1 MASRRGTNRRLKG
14 WTAAIWVA
22 MLSLFIGELLFYTWC
37 RVQCVQAGYA
47 IANESRKQQELRAFQ
62 NSLKI
67 ELARLKA
74 PENISRIAREQ
85 LALGMPDA
93 RQIIVVP
100 QP

>member
-1 MASRRGTNRRLKG
+1 M
-14 WTAAIWVA
+14 AAIWVVV
-22 MLSLFIGELLFYTWC
+22 LSVFVGELLFYTWC
-37 RVQCVQAGYA
+37 RVQYVQTGYA
-47 IANESRKQQELRAFQ
+47 IANENRKHQELRVLQ

-74 PENISRIAREQ
+74 PENISRVVHKQ
-85 LALGMPDA
+85 MDLVMPSS